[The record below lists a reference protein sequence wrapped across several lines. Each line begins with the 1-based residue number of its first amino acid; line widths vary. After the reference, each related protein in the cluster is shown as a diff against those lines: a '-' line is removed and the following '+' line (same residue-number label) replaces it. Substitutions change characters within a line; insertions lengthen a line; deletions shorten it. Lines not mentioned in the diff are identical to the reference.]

1 MVSGGVELN
10 RKNSFQLF
18 NNRPKH
24 QAALQMGLPLR
35 VSVLQKADR
44 IVFVPVCFLLTRLRK
59 LLPEPPVD
67 QRPNPRRIVIVKLA
81 EQGSTVLA
89 THAIRRAVEMV
100 GHENVYFAA
109 FEENRFIVD
118 VLELIPKRNVLTVP
132 TTSVAAMFVGTLRI
146 LLRMRLLRIDAA
158 VDLEFLARFS
168 AAITYLSG
176 ARIRIGMHCYFGEGP
191 YRGDLMTHRVLFNP
205 QLHTSE
211 MFQVMI
217 EALKVAPKE
226 FPALNLRVKIEAGDE
241 ARFNPHPAEVKE
253 VEQILLS
260 ITGTAQI
267 PPLILLNPN
276 ASDFL
281 PLRRWPLASY
291 RELAQGL
298 LERFPE
304 VRIAFTGLASEAAP
318 STELVRQLG
327 SSRCF
332 SMAGRT
338 TLRQL
343 LILYTL
349 ARVLVT
355 NDSGPAHFATLTP
368 IQVVSLFGPESPKLF
383 AARSPR
389 TRVVYAGI
397 ACSPCINALN
407 NRQSACRNNL
417 CMQTIGVP
425 EVLAAVSASYQK
437 ASERFPARDL
447 QASD

>member
-1 MVSGGVELN
+1 
-10 RKNSFQLF
+10 
-18 NNRPKH
+18 
-24 QAALQMGLPLR
+24 MGLPLR

-44 IVFVPVCFLLTRLRK
+44 VVFVPVCFLLTRLRK
-59 LLPEPPVD
+59 LRPELPPEQPPK
-67 QRPNPRRIVIVKLA
+67 PRRIVIVKLA

-89 THAIRRAVEMV
+89 NNAIRRAVEMV
-100 GHENVYFAA
+100 GRDNVYFAA

-118 VLELIPKRNVLTVP
+118 VLDLIPRGNVLTVP
-132 TTSVAAMFVGTLRI
+132 TTSVAAMFFGTMRM
-146 LLRMRLLRIDAA
+146 LLRMRRLRIDAA

-176 ARIRIGMHCYFGEGP
+176 ARIRVGMHCYFEEGP

-211 MFQVMI
+211 MFQVMV
-217 EALKVAPKE
+217 EALGFAPKD
-226 FPALNLRVKIEAGDE
+226 FPAFNLKLKIGTAEE
-241 ARFNPHPAEVKE
+241 PVFSPRLEEVKE
-253 VEQILLS
+253 VEQIILAL
-260 ITGTAQI
+260 TGNSQI

-281 PLRRWPLASY
+281 PLRRWSLASY
-291 RELAQGL
+291 YELAKGL
-298 LERFPE
+298 LPRFPE
-304 VRIAFTGLASEAAP
+304 AYIAFTGLASEAGP
-318 STELVRQLG
+318 SGELVKQLD
-327 SSRCF
+327 SARCF

-343 LILYTL
+343 LVLYTL

-368 IQVVSLFGPESPKLF
+368 IQVVSLFGPETPKLF

-425 EVLAAVSASYQK
+425 EVLAEVSAAYRK
-437 ASERFPARDL
+437 ASERFSVRDFR
-447 QASD
+447 ASA

>member
-1 MVSGGVELN
+1 
-10 RKNSFQLF
+10 
-18 NNRPKH
+18 
-24 QAALQMGLPLR
+24 MGLPLR

-44 IVFVPVCFLLTRLRK
+44 VVFVPVCFLLTRLRK
-59 LLPEPPVD
+59 LLPELPADQPPK
-67 QRPNPRRIVIVKLA
+67 PKRIVIVKLA

-89 THAIRRAVEMV
+89 NNAIRRAVEMV
-100 GHENVYFAA
+100 GRENVYFAA

-118 VLELIPKRNVLTVP
+118 VLDLIPRGNVLTVP
-132 TTSVAAMFVGTLRI
+132 TTSVAAMFFGTIRM

-168 AAITYLSG
+168 AAIAYLSG
-176 ARIRIGMHCYFGEGP
+176 ARIRVGMHCYFEEGP

-217 EALKVAPKE
+217 EALAFAPKD
-226 FPALNLRVKIEAGDE
+226 FPAFNLKLKTVA
-241 ARFNPHPAEVKE
+241 AEEPVFSPRPEEIKG
-253 VEQILLS
+253 VEQMVLS
-260 ITGTAQI
+260 LTGGAQI
-267 PPLILLNPN
+267 PSLILLNPN

-281 PLRRWPLASY
+281 PLRRWPLESY
-291 RELAQGL
+291 RELAKGL
-298 LERFPE
+298 LARFPE
-304 VRIAFTGLASEAAP
+304 VHIAFTGLASEAGP
-318 STELVRQLG
+318 SAELVKEIG
-327 SSRCF
+327 SARCF

-343 LILYTL
+343 LVLYTL

-368 IQVVSLFGPESPKLF
+368 IQVVSLFGPETPKLF

-425 EVLAAVSASYQK
+425 EVLAEVSAAYRKS
-437 ASERFPARDL
+437 SERFSVRDIR
-447 QASD
+447 ASA